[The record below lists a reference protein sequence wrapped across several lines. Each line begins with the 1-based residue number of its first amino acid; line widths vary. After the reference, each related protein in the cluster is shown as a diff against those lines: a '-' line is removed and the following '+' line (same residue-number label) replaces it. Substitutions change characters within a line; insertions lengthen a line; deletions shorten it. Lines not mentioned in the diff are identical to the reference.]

1 MSRKPPKSTKQ
12 DVENEYL
19 RPTGFTGGLT
29 RLDAWENSLTGVGTR
44 DRDKQQMLR
53 FQRPRDLTFDWLQ
66 LQSLYHFDPL
76 SRRIV
81 DVWPRH
87 MMRNGWDL
95 NAGSGSPLS
104 GSSKDQ
110 IAASDIALVEENAD
124 ELGALEMMLQGQ
136 IWGGLYGGALGL
148 IGANDGQ
155 SDLSQPLQEDQIQ
168 SIDYINVVDRRYV
181 TTSHY
186 FSDYMQPNYGKPSV
200 YRVFRSIVDYNDT
213 NSQALFDI
221 HASRVIR
228 FEGTPVDVIERQR
241 LGGWSHS
248 VLQAPYEE
256 IKRFMQTFQSA
267 SHLLTDASQGV
278 YKLKG
283 LMSKLATKSGQNL
296 LYTRMQMM
304 DMARSVARSLLID
317 ADGEEFTRV
326 QTSFQSIPDMLDR
339 FMQML
344 SMVTGIPVTLLMG
357 RSAAG
362 MNATGD
368 SDFRAF
374 YDEVAARQRN
384 DLAPQL
390 RRLYKLLTLAKNGP
404 TAGKAVNFKFDFR
417 PLWNPTDKEKAEANF
432 IQAQADEKWIINQM
446 LTPAEASL
454 SRFRNGRTNFGT
466 WIIAED
472 RESALRDGVQ
482 FENMDGSTAQPEDG
496 SQMPSGNASEPA
508 NQVTGSADGAATGGP
523 GASMGRAKPDSGSV
537 TETRRTHTVVKYAP
551 QAQQSVKSPNK
562 TKQKAR
568 ADATEAEVAEGL
580 IHLDALR
587 KAGKGIAAEVY
598 ASLLADYPPRSLDW
612 VLAAQ
617 WKGPKNVPL
626 AEIDFSQRHSW
637 RSTRDDIKPYAK
649 RLREATDA
657 GEHPKPAVLVCA
669 ANSSKYYIVDGHH
682 RTLAAVNEQQPVW
695 AYIADVQTEH
705 GPWETLHYMQKKGE
719 PETSSYVFEQTN
731 NPSKLELRP

>member
-1 MSRKPPKSTKQ
+1 MSRKQADYTKEA
-12 DVENEYL
+12 VAREFL
-19 RPTGFTGGLT
+19 RPTGFAGGRT
-29 RLDAWENSLTGVGTR
+29 RLDAWENPMTGVGSR

-76 SRRIV
+76 CRRIV
-81 DVWPRH
+81 DVWPKH
-87 MMRNGWDL
+87 MFRNGWDL
-95 NAGSGSPLS
+95 NAGSGSPLA
-104 GSSKDQ
+104 GASKDT
-110 IAASDIALVEENAD
+110 ISASDIALVEENAD

-155 SDLSQPLQEDQIQ
+155 SDLSQPLREDAIQ
-168 SIDYINVVDRRYV
+168 SIDYMNVVDRRYV

-186 FSDYMQPNYGKPSV
+186 FSDYQQPNYGKPSV

-228 FEGTPVDVIERQR
+228 FEGESVDVIERQR

-283 LMSKLATKSGQNL
+283 LMSKLATKNGQDL
-296 LYTRMQMM
+296 LYARMQMM

-317 ADGEEFTRV
+317 ADGEEFARV
-326 QTSFQSIPDMLDR
+326 QTSFQSIPEMLDR

-384 DLAPQL
+384 ELAPKL
-390 RRLYKLLTLAKNGP
+390 RRMYKLITLAKNGP
-404 TAGKAVNFKFDFR
+404 TKGKAVSFKFDFR

-432 IQAQADEKWIINQM
+432 IQAQADEKWIVNQM

-466 WIIAED
+466 WIITED
-472 RESALRDGVQ
+472 RETALKDGVA
-482 FENMDGSTAQPEDG
+482 FEGMDGSPAQPEEG
-496 SQMPSGNASEPA
+496 SQMPDSGASQPA
-508 NQVTGSADGAATGGP
+508 NQVTGSTDGASKAGGERATPDGG
-523 GASMGRAKPDSGSV
+523 AVS
-537 TETRRTHTVVKYAP
+537 ETRRTHTVVKYAP
-551 QAQQSVKSPNK
+551 QAQESVKAPDK
-562 TKQKAR
+562 KKQGR
-568 ADATEAEVAEGL
+568 
-580 IHLDALR
+580 
-587 KAGKGIAAEVY
+587 
-598 ASLLADYPPRSLDW
+598 
-612 VLAAQ
+612 
-617 WKGPKNVPL
+617 
-626 AEIDFSQRHSW
+626 
-637 RSTRDDIKPYAK
+637 
-649 RLREATDA
+649 
-657 GEHPKPAVLVCA
+657 
-669 ANSSKYYIVDGHH
+669 
-682 RTLAAVNEQQPVW
+682 
-695 AYIADVQTEH
+695 
-705 GPWETLHYMQKKGE
+705 
-719 PETSSYVFEQTN
+719 
-731 NPSKLELRP
+731 